1 MKLIIA
7 GSRTF
12 TDAAFMEE
20 LLDAFILDVSEVVC
34 GKCRGADTLGEQW
47 AILHNIPVKAFP
59 ADWNRYG
66 KSAGF
71 RRNEQMAEYADTL
84 AAFWDGKSRGTQHM
98 IRIMRDLKKPVY
110 ILSVSANSRL

>member
-7 GSRTF
+7 GSRAF
-12 TDAAFMEE
+12 TDADFMEE
-20 LLDAFILDVSEVVC
+20 MLEGFIPDVSKVVC
-34 GKCRGADTLGEQW
+34 GKARGADTLGEQW

-71 RRNEQMAEYADTL
+71 RRNQEMAEYADTL
-84 AAFWDGKSRGTQHM
+84 AAFWDGESHGTKHM
-98 IRIMRDLKKPVY
+98 IRIMGDLKKPVY
-110 ILSVSANSRL
+110 IMWY